1 MLETDASWNSA
12 NSVHS
17 AFVGCLQFAWVP
29 VPQFP
34 DVIILKFEGKV
45 EELDELL
52 DELDELDKAQ
62 PVLQL
67 TGQHASM
74 SSDHWLI
81 QYELAEPAHV

>member
-1 MLETDASWNSA
+1 M
-12 NSVHS
+12 HS

-52 DELDELDKAQ
+52 DELLDEEGAAGDGAA
-62 PVLQL
+62 
-67 TGQHASM
+67 GDGA
-74 SSDHWLI
+74 
-81 QYELAEPAHV
+81 AEDGAADCCDG